1 MEAINFTSAAYR
13 TVREGLQNIDVVID
27 GVEFVLPTD
36 PANRHY
42 AAIIE
47 ATAYDG
53 SFWGESVPEPMA
65 TLAAEWLFNKQLQDY
80 TTAVTRLAQYIVAD
94 GREEVTEMQ
103 DTTEQQ
109 VNDEGI
115 PVYDD
120 EGNPVYV
127 QQEVVVQTAIDPV
140 EPTVERTVYSGEIGG
155 EPTVETIENPLI
167 TQDNAERAEAQAVV
181 DATPQPVIDEYN
193 S

>member
-1 MEAINFTSAAYR
+1 MEQMNIISAKYNLDQVEENSSITAI
-13 TVREGLQNIDVVID
+13 ID
-27 GVEFVLPTD
+27 GEEMSVPLD
-36 PANRHY
+36 LANRHY

-53 SFWGESVPEPMA
+53 SLWGESVPEPLA
-65 TLAAEWLFNKQLQDY
+65 TIAAEWLFNKQLQDY

-103 DTTEQQ
+103 PTGEQVWNEETEQMED
-109 VNDEGI
+109 VMH
-115 PVYDD
+115 
-120 EGNPVYV
+120 
-127 QQEVVVQTAIDPV
+127 EVVVQTAIDPV
-140 EPTVERTVYSGEIGG
+140 EPTVERTVYSDDPMA

-167 TQDNAERAEAQAVV
+167 TQDNAERAEAQAVI
-181 DATPQPVIDEYN
+181 DATPQPVIDECN

>member
-1 MEAINFTSAAYR
+1 MNIISAKYNLDQVEENSSITAI
-13 TVREGLQNIDVVID
+13 ID
-27 GVEFVLPTD
+27 GEEMSVPLD
-36 PANRHY
+36 LANRHY

-53 SFWGESVPEPMA
+53 SLWGESVPEPMA
-65 TLAAEWLFNKQLQDY
+65 TIAAEWLFNKQLQDY

-103 DTTEQQ
+103 PTGEQVWNEETEQMED
-109 VNDEGI
+109 VMH
-115 PVYDD
+115 
-120 EGNPVYV
+120 
-127 QQEVVVQTAIDPV
+127 EVVVQTAIDPV
-140 EPTVERTVYSGEIGG
+140 EPTVERTVYSDDPMA

-167 TQDNAERAEAQAVV
+167 TQDNAERAEAQAVI
-181 DATPQPVIDEYN
+181 DATPQPVIDECN